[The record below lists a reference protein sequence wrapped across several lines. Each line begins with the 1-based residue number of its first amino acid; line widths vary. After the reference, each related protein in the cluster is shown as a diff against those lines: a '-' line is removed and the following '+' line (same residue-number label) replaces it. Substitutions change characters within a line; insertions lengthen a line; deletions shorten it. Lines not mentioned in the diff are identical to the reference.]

1 MQVADYFFNW
11 KEFSITVV
19 DEEYMGVIGEMRL
32 LIVSTDDGDA
42 KGRRSV
48 HPGQGRLGRYLRGAM
63 TMFRKLL
70 LGVALVA
77 LSATASQAG
86 VGLMC
91 SGEGIEGHFPMGGV
105 PGFNLLSA
113 GVWVGD
119 KETRRENDQGLVG
132 GIPYQQ
138 SWNDGRIN
146 IDLVD
151 ENQEKVEIRVR
162 LVSASEYDVI
172 SGFIEIVGDN
182 AYPVTCGVG

>member
-1 MQVADYFFNW
+1 MLRKF
-11 KEFSITVV
+11 
-19 DEEYMGVIGEMRL
+19 L
-32 LIVSTDDGDA
+32 LSA
-42 KGRRSV
+42 
-48 HPGQGRLGRYLRGAM
+48 A
-63 TMFRKLL
+63 F
-70 LGVALVA
+70 AA
-77 LSATASQAG
+77 LSATTSQAG

-91 SGEGIEGHFPMGGV
+91 EGEGIEAEFPMAGV
-105 PGFNLLSA
+105 PGFVLMTA

-132 GIPYQQ
+132 GVPYQQ
-138 SWNDGRIN
+138 SWHDGRIN

-151 ENQEKVEIRVR
+151 EKHERVDIRVR

>member
-1 MQVADYFFNW
+1 
-11 KEFSITVV
+11 
-19 DEEYMGVIGEMRL
+19 
-32 LIVSTDDGDA
+32 
-42 KGRRSV
+42 
-48 HPGQGRLGRYLRGAM
+48 
-63 TMFRKLL
+63 MFRKLL
-70 LGVALVA
+70 LGAAFAVL
-77 LSATASQAG
+77 ATSASQAG

-91 SGEGIEGHFPMGGV
+91 DGEGIEANFPMAGV
-105 PGFNLLSA
+105 PGFVLMAA

-138 SWNDGRIN
+138 SWHDGRIN

-151 ENQEKVEIRVR
+151 EKHEKIEIRVR

-172 SGFIEIVGDN
+172 SGFIEVVGDT